1 MAAYSCSELIYRIFS
16 SRNLA
21 HLEHWKTDSYAA
33 HKALGHF
40 YEDIVSN
47 IDSFIEAYQGAF
59 SKVDIKIDEKLEDGL
74 ESRTDILLSLQDDVK
89 WINKNRTEL
98 AGKVPCLE
106 NILDELTDTYLSTI
120 YKLRFLS

>member
-1 MAAYSCSELIYRIFS
+1 MFN

-21 HLEHWKTDSYAA
+21 HLEHWKTNSYAA
-33 HKALGHF
+33 HTALGSF
-40 YEDIVSN
+40 YEDIIGK

-59 SKVDIKIDEKLEDGL
+59 SKVTIKIDEKLEDEL
-74 ESRTDILLSLQDDVK
+74 EGRTDILLSLQDDVK

-98 AGKVPCLE
+98 AGKVPALE
-106 NILDELTDTYLSTI
+106 NILDEITDTYLSTI

>member
-1 MAAYSCSELIYRIFS
+1 MAGYTCSELIYRVFN

-21 HLEHWKTDSYAA
+21 HLEHWKTSSYAA
-33 HKALGHF
+33 HVALGSF
-40 YEDIVSN
+40 YSDIISN

-59 SKVDIKIDEKLEDGL
+59 SKVTIKIDEKLEEEL
-74 ESRTDILLSLQDDVK
+74 ESRTDVLLSLQDDVK
-89 WINKNRTEL
+89 WINKNRSEL
-98 AGKVPCLE
+98 AAKVPALE